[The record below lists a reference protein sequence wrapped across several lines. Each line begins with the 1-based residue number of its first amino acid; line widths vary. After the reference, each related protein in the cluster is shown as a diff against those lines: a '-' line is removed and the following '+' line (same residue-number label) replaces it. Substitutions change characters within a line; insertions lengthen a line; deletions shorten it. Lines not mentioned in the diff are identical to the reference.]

1 MATTQVFL
9 HNKYM
14 VPGEST
20 AGGWGGGG
28 VVEMIT
34 S

>member
-20 AGGWGGGG
+20 AGGWGRGGG
-28 VVEMIT
+28 LK
-34 S
+34 

>member
-20 AGGWGGGG
+20 AGGWGGG
-28 VVEMIT
+28 VEMIT

>member
-20 AGGWGGGG
+20 AGGG
-28 VVEMIT
+28 VEMIT

>member
-28 VVEMIT
+28 VEMIT